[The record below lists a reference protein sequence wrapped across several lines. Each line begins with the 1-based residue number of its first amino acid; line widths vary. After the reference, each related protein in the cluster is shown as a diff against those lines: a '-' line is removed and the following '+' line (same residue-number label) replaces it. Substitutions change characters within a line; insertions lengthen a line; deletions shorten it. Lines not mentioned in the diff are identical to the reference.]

1 MVAVIAFVVVGVA
14 VEFVFLPR
22 PSSPAGVPKPSQ
34 PVRIAVNQ
42 WVSDLKS
49 QNVTALGNLYAP
61 SANVTWTGVA
71 AGLTGTYSGIVNI
84 RVLYGS
90 SIGRDIALNT
100 SVVSYKEKYAD
111 SSNAEVTL
119 ALYMKGNSSVVGEF
133 AAKVNAS
140 QQWNYFRGDWQAV
153 NETWNY
159 ITYDVQFRGSHTT
172 FPQWTAMIEGKNPN
186 LVSDKSLE
194 WNFGPYLAASVY
206 AFLAGVVAV
215 GFIESRKRS

>member
-1 MVAVIAFVVVGVA
+1 
-14 VEFVFLPR
+14 
-22 PSSPAGVPKPSQ
+22 
-34 PVRIAVNQ
+34 VRIAVNQ

-61 SANVTWTGVA
+61 NANVTWTGVA

-100 SVVSYKEKYAD
+100 SVVSYNEKYAD

-119 ALYMKGNSSVVGEF
+119 ALNMKGNSSVVGEF

-140 QQWNYFRGDWQAV
+140 QQRRVAGRERD
-153 NETWNY
+153 
-159 ITYDVQFRGSHTT
+159 
-172 FPQWTAMIEGKNPN
+172 
-186 LVSDKSLE
+186 LE
-194 WNFGPYLAASVY
+194 LHH
-206 AFLAGVVAV
+206 LRRT
-215 GFIESRKRS
+215 I